1 MLNKKDTINDSG
13 GKKSSSSS
21 STTTNKQDDE
31 LSYEVSVRRVFK
43 HIKQRYYIL
52 NSFIILGYPLFRYY
66 GILVKPRNEGMI
78 LYISFFMILLKIL
91 KKRNLDM
98 VLTGILFN
106 LKLCVG
112 ILIYYST
119 TDSIYEGSMKK
130 CYTFLCLYALTNAIA
145 FVLCPQPRPKNSN
158 HVQYFNQLTY
168 KDTLY
173 QSMNSK
179 DPKDKYWLME
189 LFTTWS
195 PQCVY
200 LASTF
205 SDLSIKYHR
214 AVNFGKIDI
223 SRWKSIA
230 YDHNIDDSVNSKQ
243 IPTIILFE
251 NGKEIMRL
259 PHRRDEYQK
268 PFDKSKPDDR
278 SFVTSN
284 LTSSEIINYFNL
296 DQLKTNY
303 KKKKTITNNS
313 EKKNK

>member
-1 MLNKKDTINDSG
+1 MNTVAINDSG
-13 GKKSSSSS
+13 GSVSGNRSKK
-21 STTTNKQDDE
+21 DEE
-31 LSYEVSVRRVFK
+31 LSVEVGVRRVFK
-43 HIKQRYYIL
+43 HLKQRYYIL
-52 NSFIILGYPLFRYY
+52 NSFIILGYPLFRYC
-66 GILVKPRNEGMI
+66 GVLVKPKNEGMI

-106 LKLCVG
+106 LKLCIG

-119 TDSIYEGSMKK
+119 TDSIYQGSMKK
-130 CYTFLCLYALTNAIA
+130 CFTYLSIYALTNAIA

-158 HVQYFNQLTY
+158 HVQYFNQITY
-168 KDTLY
+168 KDALHH
-173 QSMNSK
+173 SMNSK
-179 DPKDKYWLME
+179 DVKDKFWLME

-214 AVNFGKIDI
+214 AVNFGKVDI

-259 PHRRDEYQK
+259 PHRKDEYQK
-268 PFDKSKPDDR
+268 AYDKSKPDDR
-278 SFVTSN
+278 SFVPSN
-284 LTSSEIINYFNL
+284 LTSSEIISYFNL

-303 KKKKTITNNS
+303 KKSIKESRNN
-313 EKKNK
+313 KKNK